1 MAALKGIY
9 VLAVSISK
17 SRAIRIGALG
27 NVSFSKG
34 FYAYVGSAQNSLEKR
49 LERHLRKEAKRR
61 FWHIDYLLADECVA
75 IVKAFVKEEADKLEE
90 CITAQVLGEYGFPID
105 GFGCS
110 DCGCR
115 SHLSMFS
122 DYNALEKACLKLGFR
137 PFRLSCQ

>member
-1 MAALKGIY
+1 MMALKGIY
-9 VLAVSISK
+9 VLAISISK
-17 SRAIRIGALG
+17 SKAIRIGALG
-27 NVSFSKG
+27 KLSFSKG

-61 FWHIDYLLADECVA
+61 FWHIDHLLADECVT
-75 IVKAFVKEEADKLEE
+75 IVNAFVKEAEKSEE

-122 DYNALEKACLKLGFR
+122 DYNALEKACLKLGFK